1 VSFTE
6 AQIEAARAVIYE
18 LAGMRFADK
27 TIRAALEAAER
38 AAWRPVSEAPKD
50 GTPVLVVGA
59 ENRPDKMDVAEWH
72 YYCTAEGPYYCWA
85 TEGVFSMEPLDPP
98 PTHFRPLPAPPE
110 GTPA

>member
-1 VSFTE
+1 MSFTE

-50 GTPVLVVGA
+50 GTLVLTYWPTLYGA
-59 ENRPDKMDVAEWH
+59 EQYSVRSWQTGDWGRIRAGWAD
-72 YYCTAEGPYYCWA
+72 CWMQIKPNN
-85 TEGVFSMEPLDPP
+85 E
-98 PTHFRPLPAPPE
+98 PTHFRHLPAPPE
-110 GTPA
+110 GTPAR

>member
-1 VSFTE
+1 MSFTE

-38 AAWRPVSEAPKD
+38 AAWRPVAEALKD
-50 GTPVLVVGA
+50 GTHILAVDGYGAMYRAWWNGESFSAHCGQPVVDTP
-59 ENRPDKMDVAEWH
+59 E
-72 YYCTAEGPYYCWA
+72 
-85 TEGVFSMEPLDPP
+85 